1 MLPHHHA
8 LLVEELYRNPN
19 VQNSNT
25 QVEFKISKK
34 ALIFILGLLS
44 MLMPLSIDMYLPS
57 MPTIAQDFNVADAT
71 VQLTI
76 SCYLLGFSFGQ
87 LLFGPL
93 TDSYG
98 RRNIL
103 IIGLII
109 FVFAAFGCAIAG
121 NINQLI
127 TARFFHGIAAAATT
141 IVINALMKDIYR
153 DRDEFSKM
161 MSFVMLISNVAPLLA
176 PIIGGFIL
184 YWFNWQANFYT
195 ICLMAIICFGLVVSY
210 IPETLTKAK
219 RDKFS
224 IIRILSNF
232 ITLFRHRQ
240 ALTYMLIGAFAG
252 AGLFSFLSLGPFV
265 YMNLHGVVSTNFGYY
280 FALNIVVMVLM
291 NTLNSRFVKL
301 VGSIKMMQLG
311 LLIQF
316 IMAIGLLIG
325 TLFNFG
331 FIYLVVCIA
340 GYIGC
345 MSTVGGNS
353 MAVVL
358 DFYPHIAGTAS
369 SLAGTIR
376 FAIAGAIGISLSM
389 LVSIHKTVTP
399 INDNTTEWLMVGSMV
414 LCNFLAVGL
423 FLSVKNSKR
432 K

>member
-1 MLPHHHA
+1 MPTQNT
-8 LLVEELYRNPN
+8 LVNL
-19 VQNSNT
+19 
-25 QVEFKISKK
+25 KISKK

-57 MPTIAQDFNVADAT
+57 MPTIARDFNVADSA

-76 SCYLLGFSFGQ
+76 SCYLLGFSVGQ

-98 RRNIL
+98 RRNVL
-103 IIGLII
+103 IFGLII
-109 FVFAAFGCAIAG
+109 FIVAALSCGIAV

-195 ICLMAIICFGLVVSY
+195 ISLIALTCFGLVITF
-210 IPETLTKAK
+210 IPETLAKTK

-224 IIRILSNF
+224 LIRILNNF
-232 ITLFRHRQ
+232 ITLFRHKQ
-240 ALTYMLIGAFAG
+240 VLIYMMIGAFSG

-265 YMNLHGVVSTNFGYY
+265 YMNLHGVASTNFGYY
-280 FALNIVVMVLM
+280 FAFNIIVMVLM
-291 NTLNSRFVKL
+291 NTLNSRFVKH
-301 VGSIKMMQLG
+301 VGSIKMMRLG
-311 LLIQF
+311 LSLQF
-316 IMAIGLLIG
+316 IMAIGLMIV
-325 TLFNFG
+325 TFFNFG
-331 FIYLVVCIA
+331 FAYLVACVA

-345 MSTVGGNS
+345 MSTIGGNS
-353 MAVVL
+353 MAIIL

-376 FAIAGAIGISLSM
+376 FAVAGAIGILLSI
-389 LVSIHKTVTP
+389 LVSTHTAATIT
-399 INDNTTEWLMVGSMV
+399 IDNTTEWLMVGSMV
-414 LCNFLAVGL
+414 LCNFLSVGL
-423 FLSVKNSKR
+423 FLRIKNIKR
-432 K
+432 

>member
-1 MLPHHHA
+1 MPT
-8 LLVEELYRNPN
+8 RD
-19 VQNSNT
+19 T
-25 QVEFKISKK
+25 QLKIKISKH
-34 ALIFILGLLS
+34 ALIVVLGFIS

-57 MPTIAQDFNVADAT
+57 MPTIAHNFNVTDAT

-87 LLFGPL
+87 LLFGPI

-98 RRNIL
+98 RRNVL

-109 FVFAAFGCAIAG
+109 FTCAAVSCGIAF

-141 IVINALMKDIYR
+141 IVINALMKDIYQ

-176 PIIGGFIL
+176 PIIGGLIL
-184 YWFNWQANFYT
+184 NWFNWEANFYT
-195 ICLMAIICFGLVVSY
+195 LGCVALLCMGLVIAF
-210 IPETLTKAK
+210 IPETLPKIK
-219 RDKFS
+219 RAKFS
-224 IIRILSNF
+224 LVRILSNF
-232 ITLFRHRQ
+232 ITLFRHKQ
-240 ALTYMLIGAFAG
+240 VLTYMLIGAFSG

-265 YMNLHGVVSTNFGYY
+265 YMNLHGVASINFGYY
-280 FALNIVVMVLM
+280 FALNIVVMVFI
-291 NTLNSRFVKL
+291 NTLNSRFVKR
-301 VGSIKMMQLG
+301 VGSINMMQFGLG
-311 LLIQF
+311 IQF
-316 IMAIGLLIG
+316 VMAIGLMLV
-325 TLFNFG
+325 TLFKLG
-331 FIYLVVCIA
+331 FVYLVACIA

-345 MSTVGGNS
+345 MSIIGGNGI
-353 MAVVL
+353 AVVL

-376 FAIAGAIGISLSM
+376 FAIAGIIGILLSM
-389 LVSIHKTVTP
+389 FASSHTITAVT
-399 INDNTTEWLMVGSMV
+399 DNKTEWLMVDSMV

-423 FLSVKNSKR
+423 FLNVKKIKR

>member
-1 MLPHHHA
+1 MQDQHLQ
-8 LLVEELYRNPN
+8 LRID
-19 VQNSNT
+19 
-25 QVEFKISKK
+25 ISKK
-34 ALIFILGLLS
+34 KLILILGLLS

-87 LLFGPL
+87 LLFGPI

-98 RRNIL
+98 RRYVL
-103 IIGLII
+103 IAGLII
-109 FVFAAFGCAIAG
+109 FIVAALICGIAS

-127 TARFFHGIAAAATT
+127 TARFFHGIAAAATS

-195 ICLMAIICFGLVVSY
+195 ISLTALIGLALVIIF
-210 IPETLTKAK
+210 IPETLSKTK
-219 RDKFS
+219 RSKFS
-224 IIRILSNF
+224 FTRILSNF
-232 ITLFRHRQ
+232 ITLFRHGQ
-240 ALTYMLIGAFAG
+240 VLIYMMIGAFAG

-265 YMNLHGVVSTNFGYY
+265 YMNLHGVASTHFGYY
-280 FALNIVVMVLM
+280 FALNIVVMVFM
-291 NTLNSRFVKL
+291 NTLNSRLVKH
-301 VGSIKMMQLG
+301 VGSFKMMQLG
-311 LLIQF
+311 LFIQF
-316 IMAIGLLIG
+316 VMAIGLMIV
-325 TLFNFG
+325 TLFNLG
-331 FIYLVVCIA
+331 FIYLVICIA

-345 MSTVGGNS
+345 MSTIGGNS
-353 MAVVL
+353 MAIIL

-376 FAIAGAIGISLSM
+376 FAVAGAVGISLSF
-389 LVSIHKTVTP
+389 LVSNLTTVTTVS
-399 INDNTTEWLMVGSMV
+399 DNSSEWLMTGSMV
-414 LCNFLAVGL
+414 LCNFLAMGL
-423 FLSVKNSKR
+423 FLKIRKIKR

>member
-1 MLPHHHA
+1 MQDQHLQ
-8 LLVEELYRNPN
+8 LRID
-19 VQNSNT
+19 
-25 QVEFKISKK
+25 ISKK
-34 ALIFILGLLS
+34 KLILILGLLS

-87 LLFGPL
+87 LLFGPI

-98 RRNIL
+98 RRYVL
-103 IIGLII
+103 IAGLII
-109 FVFAAFGCAIAG
+109 FIVAALICGIAS

-127 TARFFHGIAAAATT
+127 TARFFHGIAAAATS
-141 IVINALMKDIYR
+141 IVINALMKDIYC

-195 ICLMAIICFGLVVSY
+195 ISLTALIGLALVIIF
-210 IPETLTKAK
+210 IPETLSKAK
-219 RDKFS
+219 RSKFS
-224 IIRILSNF
+224 FTRILSNF
-232 ITLFRHRQ
+232 IMLFRHGQ
-240 ALTYMLIGAFAG
+240 VLAYMMIGAFAG

-265 YMNLHGVVSTNFGYY
+265 YMNLHGVASTHFGYY
-280 FALNIVVMVLM
+280 FALNIVVMVFM
-291 NTLNSRFVKL
+291 NTLNSRLVKH
-301 VGSIKMMQLG
+301 VGSFKMMQLG
-311 LLIQF
+311 LFIQF
-316 IMAIGLLIG
+316 VMAIGLMIV
-325 TLFNFG
+325 TLFNLG
-331 FIYLVVCIA
+331 FIYLVICIA

-345 MSTVGGNS
+345 MSTIGGNS
-353 MAVVL
+353 MAIIL

-376 FAIAGAIGISLSM
+376 FAVAGAVGISLSF
-389 LVSIHKTVTP
+389 LVSNLTTVTTVS
-399 INDNTTEWLMVGSMV
+399 DNSSEWLMTGSMV

-423 FLSVKNSKR
+423 FLKIRKIKR

>member
-1 MLPHHHA
+1 MQDQHLQ
-8 LLVEELYRNPN
+8 LGID
-19 VQNSNT
+19 
-25 QVEFKISKK
+25 ISKK
-34 ALIFILGLLS
+34 KLILILGLLS

-87 LLFGPL
+87 LLFGPI

-98 RRNIL
+98 RRYVL
-103 IIGLII
+103 IAGLII
-109 FVFAAFGCAIAG
+109 FIVAALICGIAS

-127 TARFFHGIAAAATT
+127 TARFFHGIAAAATS

-195 ICLMAIICFGLVVSY
+195 ISLTALIGLALVIIF
-210 IPETLTKAK
+210 IPETLSKAK
-219 RDKFS
+219 RSKFS
-224 IIRILSNF
+224 FTRILSNF
-232 ITLFRHRQ
+232 IMLFRHGQ
-240 ALTYMLIGAFAG
+240 VLAYMMIGAFAG

-265 YMNLHGVVSTNFGYY
+265 YMNLHGVASTHFGYY
-280 FALNIVVMVLM
+280 FALNIVVMVFM
-291 NTLNSRFVKL
+291 NTLNSRLVKH
-301 VGSIKMMQLG
+301 VGSFKMMQLG
-311 LLIQF
+311 LFIQF
-316 IMAIGLLIG
+316 VMAIGLMIV
-325 TLFNFG
+325 TLFNLG
-331 FIYLVVCIA
+331 FIYLVICIA

-345 MSTVGGNS
+345 MSTIGGNS
-353 MAVVL
+353 MAIIL

-376 FAIAGAIGISLSM
+376 FAVAGAVGISLSF
-389 LVSIHKTVTP
+389 LVSNLTTVTTVS
-399 INDNTTEWLMVGSMV
+399 DNSSEWLMTGSMV

-423 FLSVKNSKR
+423 FLKIRKIKR

>member
-1 MLPHHHA
+1 MQDQHLQ
-8 LLVEELYRNPN
+8 LGIN
-19 VQNSNT
+19 
-25 QVEFKISKK
+25 ISKK
-34 ALIFILGLLS
+34 KLILILGLLS

-87 LLFGPL
+87 LLFGPI

-98 RRNIL
+98 RRYVL
-103 IIGLII
+103 IAGLII
-109 FVFAAFGCAIAG
+109 FIVAALICGIAS

-127 TARFFHGIAAAATT
+127 TARFFHGIAAAATS
-141 IVINALMKDIYR
+141 IVINALMKDIYC

-195 ICLMAIICFGLVVSY
+195 ISLTALIGLALVIIF
-210 IPETLTKAK
+210 IPETLSKTK
-219 RDKFS
+219 RSKFS
-224 IIRILSNF
+224 FTRILSNF
-232 ITLFRHRQ
+232 ITLFRHGQ
-240 ALTYMLIGAFAG
+240 VLTYMMIGAFAG

-265 YMNLHGVVSTNFGYY
+265 YMNLHGVASTHFGYY
-280 FALNIVVMVLM
+280 FALNIVVMVFM
-291 NTLNSRFVKL
+291 NTLNSRLVKH
-301 VGSIKMMQLG
+301 VGSFKMMQLG
-311 LLIQF
+311 LFIQF
-316 IMAIGLLIG
+316 VMAIGLMIV
-325 TLFNFG
+325 TLFNLG
-331 FIYLVVCIA
+331 FIYLVICIA

-345 MSTVGGNS
+345 MSTIGGNS
-353 MAVVL
+353 MAIIL

-376 FAIAGAIGISLSM
+376 FAVAGLVGISLSL
-389 LVSIHKTVTP
+389 LVSNLTTVTTVS
-399 INDNTTEWLMVGSMV
+399 DNSSEWLMTGSMV
-414 LCNFLAVGL
+414 LCNFLAMGL
-423 FLSVKNSKR
+423 FLKIRKIKR

>member
-1 MLPHHHA
+1 MQDQHLQ
-8 LLVEELYRNPN
+8 LRID
-19 VQNSNT
+19 
-25 QVEFKISKK
+25 ISKK
-34 ALIFILGLLS
+34 KLILILGLLS

-87 LLFGPL
+87 LLFGPI

-98 RRNIL
+98 RRYVL
-103 IIGLII
+103 IAGLII
-109 FVFAAFGCAIAG
+109 FIVAALICGIAS

-127 TARFFHGIAAAATT
+127 TARFFHGIAAAATS

-195 ICLMAIICFGLVVSY
+195 ISLTALIGLALVIIF
-210 IPETLTKAK
+210 IPETLSKTK
-219 RDKFS
+219 RSKFS
-224 IIRILSNF
+224 FTRILSNF
-232 ITLFRHRQ
+232 ITLFRHGQ
-240 ALTYMLIGAFAG
+240 VLIYMMIGAFAG

-265 YMNLHGVVSTNFGYY
+265 YMNLHGVASTHFGYY
-280 FALNIVVMVLM
+280 FALNIIVMVFM
-291 NTLNSRFVKL
+291 NTLNSRLVKH
-301 VGSIKMMQLG
+301 VGSFKMMQLG
-311 LLIQF
+311 LFIQF
-316 IMAIGLLIG
+316 VMAIGLMIV
-325 TLFNFG
+325 TLFNLG
-331 FIYLVVCIA
+331 FIYLVICIA

-345 MSTVGGNS
+345 MSTIGGNS
-353 MAVVL
+353 MAIIL

-376 FAIAGAIGISLSM
+376 FAVAGLVGISLSF
-389 LVSIHKTVTP
+389 LVSNLTTVTTVS
-399 INDNTTEWLMVGSMV
+399 DNSSEWLMTGSMV
-414 LCNFLAVGL
+414 LCNFLAMGL
-423 FLSVKNSKR
+423 FLKIRKIKR

>member
-1 MLPHHHA
+1 MQDQHLQ
-8 LLVEELYRNPN
+8 LRIN
-19 VQNSNT
+19 
-25 QVEFKISKK
+25 ISKK
-34 ALIFILGLLS
+34 KLILILGLLS

-87 LLFGPL
+87 LLFGPI

-98 RRNIL
+98 RRYVL
-103 IIGLII
+103 IAGLII
-109 FVFAAFGCAIAG
+109 FIVAALICGIAS

-127 TARFFHGIAAAATT
+127 TARFFHGIAAAATS

-195 ICLMAIICFGLVVSY
+195 ISLTALIGLALVIIF
-210 IPETLTKAK
+210 IPETLSKAK
-219 RDKFS
+219 RSKFS
-224 IIRILSNF
+224 FTRILSNF
-232 ITLFRHRQ
+232 IMLFRHGQ
-240 ALTYMLIGAFAG
+240 VLAYMMIGAFAG

-265 YMNLHGVVSTNFGYY
+265 YMNLHGVASTHFGYY
-280 FALNIVVMVLM
+280 FALNIVVMVFM
-291 NTLNSRFVKL
+291 NTLNSRLVKH
-301 VGSIKMMQLG
+301 VGSFKMMQLG
-311 LLIQF
+311 LFIQF
-316 IMAIGLLIG
+316 VMAIGLMIV
-325 TLFNFG
+325 TLFNLG
-331 FIYLVVCIA
+331 FIYLVICIA

-345 MSTVGGNS
+345 MSTIGGNS
-353 MAVVL
+353 MAIIL

-376 FAIAGAIGISLSM
+376 FAVAGAVGISLSF
-389 LVSIHKTVTP
+389 LVSNLTTVTTVS
-399 INDNTTEWLMVGSMV
+399 DNSSEWLMTGSMV

-423 FLSVKNSKR
+423 FLKIRKIKR

>member
-1 MLPHHHA
+1 MQDQHLQ
-8 LLVEELYRNPN
+8 LRID
-19 VQNSNT
+19 
-25 QVEFKISKK
+25 ISKK
-34 ALIFILGLLS
+34 KLILILGLLS

-87 LLFGPL
+87 LLFGPI

-98 RRNIL
+98 RRYVL
-103 IIGLII
+103 IAGLII
-109 FVFAAFGCAIAG
+109 FIVAALICGIAS

-127 TARFFHGIAAAATT
+127 TARFFHGIAAAATS
-141 IVINALMKDIYR
+141 IVINALMKDIYC

-195 ICLMAIICFGLVVSY
+195 ISLTALIGLALVIIF
-210 IPETLTKAK
+210 IPETLSKAK
-219 RDKFS
+219 RSKFS
-224 IIRILSNF
+224 FTRILSNF
-232 ITLFRHRQ
+232 IMLFRHGQ
-240 ALTYMLIGAFAG
+240 VLAYMMIGAFAG

-265 YMNLHGVVSTNFGYY
+265 YMNLHGVASTHFGYY
-280 FALNIVVMVLM
+280 FALNIVVMVFM
-291 NTLNSRFVKL
+291 NTLNSRLVKH
-301 VGSIKMMQLG
+301 VGSFKMMQLG
-311 LLIQF
+311 LFIQF
-316 IMAIGLLIG
+316 VMAIGLMIV
-325 TLFNFG
+325 TLFNLG
-331 FIYLVVCIA
+331 FIYLVICIA

-345 MSTVGGNS
+345 MSTIGGNS
-353 MAVVL
+353 MAIIL

-376 FAIAGAIGISLSM
+376 FAVAGLVGISLSF
-389 LVSIHKTVTP
+389 LVSNLTTVTTVS
-399 INDNTTEWLMVGSMV
+399 DNSSEWLMTGSMV

-423 FLSVKNSKR
+423 FLKIRKIKR

>member
-1 MLPHHHA
+1 MQDQHLQ
-8 LLVEELYRNPN
+8 LRID
-19 VQNSNT
+19 
-25 QVEFKISKK
+25 ISKK
-34 ALIFILGLLS
+34 KLILILGLLS

-87 LLFGPL
+87 LLFGPI

-98 RRNIL
+98 RRYVL
-103 IIGLII
+103 IAGLII
-109 FVFAAFGCAIAG
+109 FIVAALICGIAS

-127 TARFFHGIAAAATT
+127 TARFFHGIAAAATS

-195 ICLMAIICFGLVVSY
+195 ISLTALIGLALVIIF
-210 IPETLTKAK
+210 IPETLSKAK
-219 RDKFS
+219 RSKFS
-224 IIRILSNF
+224 FTRILSNF
-232 ITLFRHRQ
+232 IMLFRHGQ
-240 ALTYMLIGAFAG
+240 VLAYMMIGAFAG

-265 YMNLHGVVSTNFGYY
+265 YMNLHGVASTHFGYY
-280 FALNIVVMVLM
+280 FALNIVVMVFM
-291 NTLNSRFVKL
+291 NTLNSRLVKH
-301 VGSIKMMQLG
+301 VGSFKMMQLG
-311 LLIQF
+311 LFIQF
-316 IMAIGLLIG
+316 VMAIGLMIV
-325 TLFNFG
+325 TLFNLG
-331 FIYLVVCIA
+331 FIYLVICIA

-345 MSTVGGNS
+345 MSTIGGNS
-353 MAVVL
+353 MAIIL

-376 FAIAGAIGISLSM
+376 FAVAGAVGISLSF
-389 LVSIHKTVTP
+389 LVSNLTTVTTVS
-399 INDNTTEWLMVGSMV
+399 NNSSEWLMTGSMV

-423 FLSVKNSKR
+423 FLKIRKIKR

>member
-1 MLPHHHA
+1 
-8 LLVEELYRNPN
+8 
-19 VQNSNT
+19 
-25 QVEFKISKK
+25 
-34 ALIFILGLLS
+34 

-87 LLFGPL
+87 LLFGPI

-98 RRNIL
+98 RRYVL
-103 IIGLII
+103 IAGLII
-109 FVFAAFGCAIAG
+109 FIVAALICGIAS

-127 TARFFHGIAAAATT
+127 TARFFHGIAAAATS

-195 ICLMAIICFGLVVSY
+195 ISLTALIGLALVIIF
-210 IPETLTKAK
+210 IPETLSKAK
-219 RDKFS
+219 RSKFS
-224 IIRILSNF
+224 FTRILSNF
-232 ITLFRHRQ
+232 IMLFRHGQ
-240 ALTYMLIGAFAG
+240 VLAYMMIGAFAG

-265 YMNLHGVVSTNFGYY
+265 YMNLHGVASTNFGYY
-280 FALNIVVMVLM
+280 FALNIVVMVFM
-291 NTLNSRFVKL
+291 NTLNSRLVKH
-301 VGSIKMMQLG
+301 VGSFKMMQLG
-311 LLIQF
+311 LFIQF
-316 IMAIGLLIG
+316 VMAIGLMIV
-325 TLFNFG
+325 TLFNLG
-331 FIYLVVCIA
+331 FIYLVICIA

-345 MSTVGGNS
+345 MSTIGGNS
-353 MAVVL
+353 MAIIL

-376 FAIAGAIGISLSM
+376 FAVAGAVGISLSF
-389 LVSIHKTVTP
+389 LVSNLTTVTTVS
-399 INDNTTEWLMVGSMV
+399 NNSSEWLMTGSMV

-423 FLSVKNSKR
+423 FLKIRKIKR

>member
-1 MLPHHHA
+1 MQDQHLQ
-8 LLVEELYRNPN
+8 LRID
-19 VQNSNT
+19 
-25 QVEFKISKK
+25 ISKK
-34 ALIFILGLLS
+34 KLILILGLLS

-87 LLFGPL
+87 LLFGPI

-98 RRNIL
+98 RRYVL
-103 IIGLII
+103 IAGLII
-109 FVFAAFGCAIAG
+109 FIVAALICGIAS

-127 TARFFHGIAAAATT
+127 TARFFHGIAAAATS

-195 ICLMAIICFGLVVSY
+195 ISLTALIGLALVIIF
-210 IPETLTKAK
+210 IPETLSKAK
-219 RDKFS
+219 RSKFS
-224 IIRILSNF
+224 FTRILSNF
-232 ITLFRHRQ
+232 IMLFRHGQ
-240 ALTYMLIGAFAG
+240 VLAYMMIGAFAG

-265 YMNLHGVVSTNFGYY
+265 YMNLHGVASTHFGYY
-280 FALNIVVMVLM
+280 FALNIVVMVFM
-291 NTLNSRFVKL
+291 NTLNSRLVKH
-301 VGSIKMMQLG
+301 VGSFKMMQLG
-311 LLIQF
+311 LFIQF
-316 IMAIGLLIG
+316 IMAIGLMIV
-325 TLFNFG
+325 TLFNLG
-331 FIYLVVCIA
+331 FIYLVICIA

-345 MSTVGGNS
+345 MSTIGGNS
-353 MAVVL
+353 MAIIL

-376 FAIAGAIGISLSM
+376 FAIAGAVGISLSF
-389 LVSIHKTVTP
+389 LVSNLTTITTAS
-399 INDNTTEWLMVGSMV
+399 DNSSEWLMTGSMV

-423 FLSVKNSKR
+423 FLKIRKIKR

>member
-1 MLPHHHA
+1 VP
-8 LLVEELYRNPN
+8 
-19 VQNSNT
+19 T
-25 QVEFKISKK
+25 QDCLSDIKISKQ

-57 MPTIAQDFNVADAT
+57 MPTIAHDFNVTDGT

-76 SCYLLGFSFGQ
+76 SCYLLGFSVGQ

-98 RRNIL
+98 RRNVL
-103 IIGLII
+103 IFGLII
-109 FVFAAFGCAIAG
+109 FIVAALSCGIAN

-127 TARFFHGIAAAATT
+127 IARFFHGIAAAATA

-195 ICLMAIICFGLVVSY
+195 ISLIALTCFGLVIAF
-210 IPETLTKAK
+210 IPETLTKTK

-224 IIRILSNF
+224 LIRILSNF

-240 ALTYMLIGAFAG
+240 VLTYMMLGAFSG

-265 YMNLHGVVSTNFGYY
+265 YMNLHGVASTNFGYY
-280 FALNIVVMVLM
+280 FAFNIIVMVFM
-291 NTLNSRFVKL
+291 NTLNSRFVKR
-301 VGSIKMMQLG
+301 VGSIKMMQFG
-311 LLIQF
+311 LLVQF
-316 IMAIGLLIG
+316 VMAIGLTIV
-325 TLFNFG
+325 TLFNLG
-331 FIYLVVCIA
+331 FAYLVICIA

-345 MSTVGGNS
+345 MSTIGGNS
-353 MAVVL
+353 MAIVL
-358 DFYPHIAGTAS
+358 DFYPYIAGTAS

-376 FAIAGAIGISLSM
+376 FAIAGAIGILLSL
-389 LVSIHKTVTP
+389 LVSTP
-399 INDNTTEWLMVGSMV
+399 TAQSITINNTTEWLMVGSMV
-414 LCNFLAVGL
+414 LCNFISVSL
-423 FLSVKNSKR
+423 FLSVKNNKR
-432 K
+432 

>member
-1 MLPHHHA
+1 MQDQHLQ
-8 LLVEELYRNPN
+8 LGIN
-19 VQNSNT
+19 
-25 QVEFKISKK
+25 ISKK
-34 ALIFILGLLS
+34 KLILILGLLS

-87 LLFGPL
+87 LLFGPI

-98 RRNIL
+98 RRYVL
-103 IIGLII
+103 IAGLII
-109 FVFAAFGCAIAG
+109 FIVAALICGIAS

-127 TARFFHGIAAAATT
+127 TARFFHGIAAAATS

-195 ICLMAIICFGLVVSY
+195 ISLTALIGLALVIIF
-210 IPETLTKAK
+210 IPETLSKAK
-219 RDKFS
+219 RSKFS
-224 IIRILSNF
+224 FTRILSNF
-232 ITLFRHRQ
+232 IMLFRHGQ
-240 ALTYMLIGAFAG
+240 VLAYMMIGAFAG
-252 AGLFSFLSLGPFV
+252 ACLFSFLSLGPFV
-265 YMNLHGVVSTNFGYY
+265 YMNLHGVASTNFGYY
-280 FALNIVVMVLM
+280 FALNIVVMVFM
-291 NTLNSRFVKL
+291 NTLNSRLVKH
-301 VGSIKMMQLG
+301 VGSFKMMQLG
-311 LLIQF
+311 LFIQF
-316 IMAIGLLIG
+316 VMAIGLIIV
-325 TLFNFG
+325 TLFNLG
-331 FIYLVVCIA
+331 FIYLVICIA

-345 MSTVGGNS
+345 MSTIGGNS
-353 MAVVL
+353 MAIIL

-376 FAIAGAIGISLSM
+376 FAVAGAVGISLSF
-389 LVSIHKTVTP
+389 LVSNLTTVTTVS
-399 INDNTTEWLMVGSMV
+399 NNSSEWLMTGSIV

-423 FLSVKNSKR
+423 FLKISKIKR

>member
-1 MLPHHHA
+1 MQDQHLQ
-8 LLVEELYRNPN
+8 LRID
-19 VQNSNT
+19 
-25 QVEFKISKK
+25 ISKK
-34 ALIFILGLLS
+34 KLILILGLLS

-87 LLFGPL
+87 LLFGPI

-98 RRNIL
+98 RRYVL
-103 IIGLII
+103 IAGLII
-109 FVFAAFGCAIAG
+109 FIVAALICGIAS

-127 TARFFHGIAAAATT
+127 TARFFHGIAAAATS
-141 IVINALMKDIYR
+141 IVINALMKDIYC

-195 ICLMAIICFGLVVSY
+195 ISLTALIGLALVIIF
-210 IPETLTKAK
+210 IPETLSKAK
-219 RDKFS
+219 RSKFS
-224 IIRILSNF
+224 FTRILSNF
-232 ITLFRHRQ
+232 IMLFRHGQ
-240 ALTYMLIGAFAG
+240 VLTYMMIGAFAG

-265 YMNLHGVVSTNFGYY
+265 YMNLHGVASTHFGYY
-280 FALNIVVMVLM
+280 FALNIVVMVFM
-291 NTLNSRFVKL
+291 NTLNSRLVKH
-301 VGSIKMMQLG
+301 VGSFKMMQLG
-311 LLIQF
+311 LFIQF
-316 IMAIGLLIG
+316 VMAIGLMIV
-325 TLFNFG
+325 TLFNLG
-331 FIYLVVCIA
+331 FIYLVICIA

-345 MSTVGGNS
+345 MSTIGGNS
-353 MAVVL
+353 MAIIL

-376 FAIAGAIGISLSM
+376 FAVAGAVGISLSF
-389 LVSIHKTVTP
+389 LVSNLTTVTTVS
-399 INDNTTEWLMVGSMV
+399 DNSSEWLMTGSMV

-423 FLSVKNSKR
+423 FLKIRKIKR

>member
-1 MLPHHHA
+1 MQDQHLQ
-8 LLVEELYRNPN
+8 LGID
-19 VQNSNT
+19 
-25 QVEFKISKK
+25 ISKK
-34 ALIFILGLLS
+34 KLILILGLLS

-87 LLFGPL
+87 LLFGPI

-98 RRNIL
+98 RRYVL
-103 IIGLII
+103 IAGLII
-109 FVFAAFGCAIAG
+109 FIVAALICGIAA

-127 TARFFHGIAAAATT
+127 TARFFHGISAAATS

-195 ICLMAIICFGLVVSY
+195 ISLTALIGLALVIIF
-210 IPETLTKAK
+210 IPETLSKAK
-219 RDKFS
+219 RSKFS
-224 IIRILSNF
+224 FTRILSNF
-232 ITLFRHRQ
+232 IMLFRHGQ
-240 ALTYMLIGAFAG
+240 VLAYMMIGAFAG

-265 YMNLHGVVSTNFGYY
+265 YMNLHGVASTHFGYY
-280 FALNIVVMVLM
+280 FALNIVVMVFM
-291 NTLNSRFVKL
+291 NTLNSRLVKH
-301 VGSIKMMQLG
+301 VGSFKMMQLG
-311 LLIQF
+311 LFIQF
-316 IMAIGLLIG
+316 VMAIGLMIV
-325 TLFNFG
+325 TLFNLG
-331 FIYLVVCIA
+331 FIYLVICIA

-345 MSTVGGNS
+345 MSTIGGNS
-353 MAVVL
+353 MAIIL

-376 FAIAGAIGISLSM
+376 FAVAGAVGISLSF
-389 LVSIHKTVTP
+389 LVSNLTTVTTVS
-399 INDNTTEWLMVGSMV
+399 DNSSEWLMTGSMV

-423 FLSVKNSKR
+423 FLKIRKIKR

>member
-1 MLPHHHA
+1 MQDQHLQ
-8 LLVEELYRNPN
+8 LRID
-19 VQNSNT
+19 
-25 QVEFKISKK
+25 ISKK
-34 ALIFILGLLS
+34 KLILILGLLS

-87 LLFGPL
+87 LLFGPI

-98 RRNIL
+98 RRYVL
-103 IIGLII
+103 IAGLII
-109 FVFAAFGCAIAG
+109 FIVAALICGIAS

-127 TARFFHGIAAAATT
+127 TARFFHGIAAAATS

-195 ICLMAIICFGLVVSY
+195 ISLTALIGLALVIIF
-210 IPETLTKAK
+210 IPETLSKAK
-219 RDKFS
+219 RSKFS
-224 IIRILSNF
+224 FTRILSNF
-232 ITLFRHRQ
+232 IMLFRHGQ
-240 ALTYMLIGAFAG
+240 VLAYMMIGAFAG

-265 YMNLHGVVSTNFGYY
+265 YMNLHGVASTHFGYY
-280 FALNIVVMVLM
+280 FALNIVVMVFM
-291 NTLNSRFVKL
+291 NTLNSRLVKH
-301 VGSIKMMQLG
+301 VGSFKMMQLG
-311 LLIQF
+311 LFIQF
-316 IMAIGLLIG
+316 VMAIGLMIV
-325 TLFNFG
+325 TLFNLG
-331 FIYLVVCIA
+331 FIYLVICIA

-345 MSTVGGNS
+345 MSTIGGNS
-353 MAVVL
+353 MAIIL

-376 FAIAGAIGISLSM
+376 FAIAGAVGISLSF
-389 LVSIHKTVTP
+389 LVSNLTTVTTVS
-399 INDNTTEWLMVGSMV
+399 DNSSEWLMTGSMV
-414 LCNFLAVGL
+414 LCNFLAMGL
-423 FLSVKNSKR
+423 FLKIRKIKR

>member
-1 MLPHHHA
+1 M
-8 LLVEELYRNPN
+8 
-19 VQNSNT
+19 QTQNT
-25 QVEFKISKK
+25 QIQFKISKK
-34 ALIFILGLLS
+34 ALIFILGFIS

-57 MPTIAQDFNVADAT
+57 MPTIAHNFGVTDAT

-87 LLFGPL
+87 LLFGPI

-98 RRNIL
+98 RRKVL

-109 FVFAAFGCAIAG
+109 FACAALTCGIAV

-184 YWFNWQANFYT
+184 NWLNWEANFY
-195 ICLMAIICFGLVVSY
+195 ILCFVALLCLGLVITF
-210 IPETLTKAK
+210 IPETLPKIK
-219 RDKFS
+219 RAKFS
-224 IIRILSNF
+224 LVRILSNF

-240 ALTYMLIGAFAG
+240 VLTYMMIGAFSG

-265 YMNLHGVVSTNFGYY
+265 YMNIHGVASINFGYY
-280 FALNIVVMVLM
+280 FAFNIIVMVLM
-291 NTLNSRFVKL
+291 NTLNSRFVKR
-301 VGSIKMMQLG
+301 VGSIKMMQFG
-311 LLIQF
+311 LFIQF
-316 IMAIGLLIG
+316 IMAIGLMLV
-325 TLFNFG
+325 TLFKLG
-331 FIYLVVCIA
+331 FLYLVACIA

-345 MSTVGGNS
+345 MSIIGGNG

-376 FAIAGAIGISLSM
+376 FAIAGIIGILLSIFASSQTATTTTNNM
-389 LVSIHKTVTP
+389 
-399 INDNTTEWLMVGSMV
+399 TEWLMVGSMV
-414 LCNFLAVGL
+414 ICNFLAVWL
-423 FLSVKNSKR
+423 FLSVRNIKR

>member
-1 MLPHHHA
+1 
-8 LLVEELYRNPN
+8 
-19 VQNSNT
+19 
-25 QVEFKISKK
+25 
-34 ALIFILGLLS
+34 

-57 MPTIAQDFNVADAT
+57 MPTIAHNFGVTDAT

-87 LLFGPL
+87 LLFGPI

-98 RRNIL
+98 RRKVL

-109 FVFAAFGCAIAG
+109 FACAALTCGIAV

-184 YWFNWQANFYT
+184 NWLNWEANFY
-195 ICLMAIICFGLVVSY
+195 ILCFVALLCLGLVITF
-210 IPETLTKAK
+210 IPETLPKIK
-219 RDKFS
+219 RAKFS
-224 IIRILSNF
+224 LVRILSNF

-240 ALTYMLIGAFAG
+240 VLTYMMIGAFSG

-265 YMNLHGVVSTNFGYY
+265 YMNIHGVASINFGYY
-280 FALNIVVMVLM
+280 FAFNIIVMVLM
-291 NTLNSRFVKL
+291 NTLNSRFVKR
-301 VGSIKMMQLG
+301 VGSIKMMQFG
-311 LLIQF
+311 LFIQF
-316 IMAIGLLIG
+316 IMAIGLMLV
-325 TLFNFG
+325 TLFKLG
-331 FIYLVVCIA
+331 FLYLVACIA

-345 MSTVGGNS
+345 MSIIGGNG

-376 FAIAGAIGISLSM
+376 FAIAGIIGILLSIFASSQTATTTTNNM
-389 LVSIHKTVTP
+389 
-399 INDNTTEWLMVGSMV
+399 TEWLMVGSMV
-414 LCNFLAVGL
+414 ICNFLAVWL
-423 FLSVKNSKR
+423 FLSVRNIKR

>member
-1 MLPHHHA
+1 M
-8 LLVEELYRNPN
+8 
-19 VQNSNT
+19 Q
-25 QVEFKISKK
+25 FKISKK
-34 ALIFILGLLS
+34 ALIFILGFIS

-57 MPTIAQDFNVADAT
+57 MPTIAHNFGVTDAT

-87 LLFGPL
+87 LLFGPI

-98 RRNIL
+98 RRKVL

-109 FVFAAFGCAIAG
+109 FACAALTCGIAV

-184 YWFNWQANFYT
+184 NWLNWEANFY
-195 ICLMAIICFGLVVSY
+195 ILCFVALLCLGLVITF
-210 IPETLTKAK
+210 IPETLPKIK
-219 RDKFS
+219 RAKFS
-224 IIRILSNF
+224 LVRILSNF

-240 ALTYMLIGAFAG
+240 VLTYMMIGAFSG

-265 YMNLHGVVSTNFGYY
+265 YMNIHGVASINFGYY
-280 FALNIVVMVLM
+280 FAFNIIVMVLM
-291 NTLNSRFVKL
+291 NTLNSRFVKR
-301 VGSIKMMQLG
+301 VGSIKMMQFG
-311 LLIQF
+311 LFIQF
-316 IMAIGLLIG
+316 IMAIGLMLV
-325 TLFNFG
+325 TLFKLG
-331 FIYLVVCIA
+331 FLYLVACIA

-345 MSTVGGNS
+345 MSIIGGNG

-376 FAIAGAIGISLSM
+376 FAIAGIIGILLSIFASSQTATTTTNNM
-389 LVSIHKTVTP
+389 
-399 INDNTTEWLMVGSMV
+399 TEWLMVGSMV
-414 LCNFLAVGL
+414 ICNFLAVWL
-423 FLSVKNSKR
+423 FLSVRNIKR

>member
-1 MLPHHHA
+1 VP
-8 LLVEELYRNPN
+8 
-19 VQNSNT
+19 T
-25 QVEFKISKK
+25 QDCLSDIKISKQ

-57 MPTIAQDFNVADAT
+57 MPTIAHDFNVTDGT

-76 SCYLLGFSFGQ
+76 SCYLLGFSVGQ

-98 RRNIL
+98 RRNVL
-103 IIGLII
+103 IFGLII
-109 FVFAAFGCAIAG
+109 FIVAALSCGIAN

-127 TARFFHGIAAAATT
+127 IARFFHGIAAAATA

-195 ICLMAIICFGLVVSY
+195 ISLIALTCFGLVIAF
-210 IPETLTKAK
+210 IPETLTKTK

-224 IIRILSNF
+224 LIRILSNF

-240 ALTYMLIGAFAG
+240 VLIYMMLGAFSG

-265 YMNLHGVVSTNFGYY
+265 YMNLHGVASTNFGYY
-280 FALNIVVMVLM
+280 FAFNIIVMVFM
-291 NTLNSRFVKL
+291 NTLNSRLVKH

-316 IMAIGLLIG
+316 VMAIGLTIV
-325 TLFNFG
+325 TLFNLG
-331 FIYLVVCIA
+331 FAYLVICVA

-345 MSTVGGNS
+345 MSTIGGNS
-353 MAVVL
+353 VAIVL
-358 DFYPHIAGTAS
+358 DFYPYIAGTAS

-376 FAIAGAIGISLSM
+376 FAIAGAIGILLSL
-389 LVSIHKTVTP
+389 LVSTPTAQSITV
-399 INDNTTEWLMVGSMV
+399 NNTTEWLMVGSMV
-414 LCNFLAVGL
+414 LCNFISVSL
-423 FLSVKNSKR
+423 FLSIKNNKR
-432 K
+432 

>member
-1 MLPHHHA
+1 MQDQHLQ
-8 LLVEELYRNPN
+8 LGIN
-19 VQNSNT
+19 
-25 QVEFKISKK
+25 ISKK
-34 ALIFILGLLS
+34 KLILILGLLS

-87 LLFGPL
+87 LLFGPI

-98 RRNIL
+98 RRYVL
-103 IIGLII
+103 IAGLII
-109 FVFAAFGCAIAG
+109 FIVAALICGIAS

-127 TARFFHGIAAAATT
+127 TARFFHGIAAAATS

-195 ICLMAIICFGLVVSY
+195 ISLTALIGLALVIIF
-210 IPETLTKAK
+210 IPETLSKAK
-219 RDKFS
+219 RSKFS
-224 IIRILSNF
+224 FTRILSNF
-232 ITLFRHRQ
+232 IMLFRHGQ
-240 ALTYMLIGAFAG
+240 VLAYMMIGAFAG

-265 YMNLHGVVSTNFGYY
+265 YMNLHGVASTHFGYY
-280 FALNIVVMVLM
+280 FALNIVVMVFM
-291 NTLNSRFVKL
+291 NTLNSRLVKH
-301 VGSIKMMQLG
+301 VGSFKMMQLG
-311 LLIQF
+311 LFIQF
-316 IMAIGLLIG
+316 VMAIGLMIV
-325 TLFNFG
+325 TLFNLG
-331 FIYLVVCIA
+331 FIYLVICIA

-345 MSTVGGNS
+345 MSTIGGNS
-353 MAVVL
+353 MAIIL

-376 FAIAGAIGISLSM
+376 FAVAGAVGISLSF
-389 LVSIHKTVTP
+389 LVSNLTTVTTVS
-399 INDNTTEWLMVGSMV
+399 DNSSEWLMTGSMV

-423 FLSVKNSKR
+423 FLKIRKIKR

>member
-1 MLPHHHA
+1 MQDQHLQ
-8 LLVEELYRNPN
+8 LRIN
-19 VQNSNT
+19 
-25 QVEFKISKK
+25 ISKK
-34 ALIFILGLLS
+34 KLILILGLLS

-87 LLFGPL
+87 LLFGPI

-98 RRNIL
+98 RRYVL
-103 IIGLII
+103 IAGLII
-109 FVFAAFGCAIAG
+109 FIVAALICGIAS

-127 TARFFHGIAAAATT
+127 TARFFHGIAAAATS

-195 ICLMAIICFGLVVSY
+195 ISLTALIGLALVIIF
-210 IPETLTKAK
+210 IPETLSKAK
-219 RDKFS
+219 RSKFS
-224 IIRILSNF
+224 FTRILSNF
-232 ITLFRHRQ
+232 IMLFRHGQ
-240 ALTYMLIGAFAG
+240 VLAYMMIGAFAG

-265 YMNLHGVVSTNFGYY
+265 YMNLHGVASTHFGYY
-280 FALNIVVMVLM
+280 FALNIVVMVFM
-291 NTLNSRFVKL
+291 NTLNSRLVKH
-301 VGSIKMMQLG
+301 VGSFKMMQLG
-311 LLIQF
+311 LFIQF
-316 IMAIGLLIG
+316 VMAIGLMIV
-325 TLFNFG
+325 TLFNLG
-331 FIYLVVCIA
+331 FIYLVICIA

-345 MSTVGGNS
+345 MSTIGGNS
-353 MAVVL
+353 MAIIL

-376 FAIAGAIGISLSM
+376 FAVAGAVGISLSF
-389 LVSIHKTVTP
+389 LVSNLTTITTVS
-399 INDNTTEWLMVGSMV
+399 NNSSEWLMTGSMV

-423 FLSVKNSKR
+423 FLKIRKIKR

>member
-1 MLPHHHA
+1 MQDQHLQ
-8 LLVEELYRNPN
+8 LRID
-19 VQNSNT
+19 
-25 QVEFKISKK
+25 ISKK
-34 ALIFILGLLS
+34 KLILILGLLS

-87 LLFGPL
+87 LLFGPI

-98 RRNIL
+98 RRYVL
-103 IIGLII
+103 IAGLII
-109 FVFAAFGCAIAG
+109 FIVAALICGIAS

-127 TARFFHGIAAAATT
+127 TARFFHGIAAAATS

-195 ICLMAIICFGLVVSY
+195 ISLTALIGLALVIIF
-210 IPETLTKAK
+210 IPETLSKAK
-219 RDKFS
+219 RSKFS
-224 IIRILSNF
+224 FTRILSNF
-232 ITLFRHRQ
+232 IMLFRHGQ
-240 ALTYMLIGAFAG
+240 VLAYMMIGAFAG

-265 YMNLHGVVSTNFGYY
+265 YMNLHGVASTNFGYY
-280 FALNIVVMVLM
+280 FALNIVVMVFM
-291 NTLNSRFVKL
+291 NTLNSRLVKH
-301 VGSIKMMQLG
+301 VGSFKMMQLG
-311 LLIQF
+311 LFIQF
-316 IMAIGLLIG
+316 VMAIGLMIV
-325 TLFNFG
+325 TLFNLG
-331 FIYLVVCIA
+331 FIYLVICIA

-345 MSTVGGNS
+345 MSTIGGNS
-353 MAVVL
+353 MAIIL
-358 DFYPHIAGTAS
+358 DFYSHIAGTAS

-376 FAIAGAIGISLSM
+376 FAVAGAVGISLSF
-389 LVSIHKTVTP
+389 LVSNLTTVTTVS
-399 INDNTTEWLMVGSMV
+399 NNSSEWLMTGSMV

-423 FLSVKNSKR
+423 FLKIRKIKR

>member
-1 MLPHHHA
+1 MQDQHLQ
-8 LLVEELYRNPN
+8 LGID
-19 VQNSNT
+19 
-25 QVEFKISKK
+25 ISKK
-34 ALIFILGLLS
+34 KLILILGLLS

-87 LLFGPL
+87 LLFGPI

-98 RRNIL
+98 RRYVL
-103 IIGLII
+103 IAGLII
-109 FVFAAFGCAIAG
+109 FIVAALICGIAA

-127 TARFFHGIAAAATT
+127 TARFFHGISAAATS

-195 ICLMAIICFGLVVSY
+195 ISLTALIGLALVIIF
-210 IPETLTKAK
+210 IPETLSKTK
-219 RDKFS
+219 RSKFS
-224 IIRILSNF
+224 FTRILSNF
-232 ITLFRHRQ
+232 ITLFRHGQ
-240 ALTYMLIGAFAG
+240 VLTYMMIGAFAG

-265 YMNLHGVVSTNFGYY
+265 YMNLHGVASTHFGYY
-280 FALNIVVMVLM
+280 FALNIVVMVFM
-291 NTLNSRFVKL
+291 NTLNSRLVKH
-301 VGSIKMMQLG
+301 VGSFKMMQLG
-311 LLIQF
+311 LFIQF
-316 IMAIGLLIG
+316 VMAIGLMIV
-325 TLFNFG
+325 TLFNLG
-331 FIYLVVCIA
+331 FIYLVICIA

-345 MSTVGGNS
+345 MSTIGGNS
-353 MAVVL
+353 MAIIL

-376 FAIAGAIGISLSM
+376 FAVAGLVGISLSF
-389 LVSIHKTVTP
+389 LVSNLTTVTTVS
-399 INDNTTEWLMVGSMV
+399 DNSSEWLMTGSMV
-414 LCNFLAVGL
+414 LCNFLAMGL
-423 FLSVKNSKR
+423 FLKIRKIKR

>member
-1 MLPHHHA
+1 MQDQHLQ
-8 LLVEELYRNPN
+8 LGIN
-19 VQNSNT
+19 
-25 QVEFKISKK
+25 ISKK
-34 ALIFILGLLS
+34 KLILILGLLS

-87 LLFGPL
+87 LLFGPI

-98 RRNIL
+98 RRYVL
-103 IIGLII
+103 IAGLII
-109 FVFAAFGCAIAG
+109 FIVAALICGIAS

-127 TARFFHGIAAAATT
+127 TARFFHGIAAAATS

-195 ICLMAIICFGLVVSY
+195 ISLTALIGLALVIIF
-210 IPETLTKAK
+210 IPETLSKAK
-219 RDKFS
+219 RSKFS
-224 IIRILSNF
+224 FTRILSNF
-232 ITLFRHRQ
+232 IMLFRHGQ
-240 ALTYMLIGAFAG
+240 VLAYMMIGAFAG

-265 YMNLHGVVSTNFGYY
+265 YMNLHGVASTNFGYY
-280 FALNIVVMVLM
+280 FALNIVVMVFM
-291 NTLNSRFVKL
+291 NTLNSRLVKH
-301 VGSIKMMQLG
+301 VGSFKMMQLG
-311 LLIQF
+311 LFIQF
-316 IMAIGLLIG
+316 VMAIGLIIV
-325 TLFNFG
+325 TLFNLG
-331 FIYLVVCIA
+331 FIYLVICIA

-345 MSTVGGNS
+345 MSTIGGNS
-353 MAVVL
+353 MAIIL
-358 DFYPHIAGTAS
+358 DFYPHIAGTPS

-376 FAIAGAIGISLSM
+376 FAVAGAVGISLSF
-389 LVSIHKTVTP
+389 LVSNLTTVTTVS
-399 INDNTTEWLMVGSMV
+399 NNSSEWLMTGSIV

-423 FLSVKNSKR
+423 FLKISKIKR

>member
-1 MLPHHHA
+1 ML
-8 LLVEELYRNPN
+8 
-19 VQNSNT
+19 
-25 QVEFKISKK
+25 
-34 ALIFILGLLS
+34 
-44 MLMPLSIDMYLPS
+44 
-57 MPTIAQDFNVADAT
+57 
-71 VQLTI
+71 
-76 SCYLLGFSFGQ
+76 
-87 LLFGPL
+87 
-93 TDSYG
+93 
-98 RRNIL
+98 
-103 IIGLII
+103 
-109 FVFAAFGCAIAG
+109 
-121 NINQLI
+121 
-127 TARFFHGIAAAATT
+127 
-141 IVINALMKDIYR
+141 
-153 DRDEFSKM
+153 
-161 MSFVMLISNVAPLLA
+161 
-176 PIIGGFIL
+176 
-184 YWFNWQANFYT
+184 W
-195 ICLMAIICFGLVVSY
+195 FGLVVSY
-210 IPETLTKAK
+210 IPETLAKAK

-265 YMNLHGVVSTNFGYY
+265 YMNLHGVASTNFGYY
-280 FALNIVVMVLM
+280 FALNIVVMVMM

-331 FIYLVVCIA
+331 FIYLVVCIS

-423 FLSVKNSKR
+423 FLSVKNIKR